1 MLRAALW
8 DEQLHFR
15 ALLLCQPCFEQRN
28 FRQIHRQKD
37 FARDERRTVIILLEE
52 GCKQSL
58 IRLVLAALQQEV
70 FAADHLARADEEDL
84 HADADF
90 RPRHADGVLVACARH
105 DVLLLRDFLDGRE
118 LVAQPRRELE
128 MIGFR
133 RRLHAVLELFF
144 DVDRTAFEEHQHG
157 TDHPVVFLFRNFSG
171 ARREA
176 ALDMVFE
183 AWPVLER
190 LAISQRK

>member
-1 MLRAALW
+1 M
-8 DEQLHFR
+8 
-15 ALLLCQPCFEQRN
+15 
-28 FRQIHRQKD
+28 
-37 FARDERRTVIILLEE
+37 
-52 GCKQSL
+52 
-58 IRLVLAALQQEV
+58 
-70 FAADHLARADEEDL
+70 FAANHLARADEEDL

-90 RPRHADGVLVACARH
+90 RPRHADSVLVTCARH
-105 DVLLLRDFLDGRE
+105 DVLLLRDFSDGRE
-118 LVAQPRRELE
+118 LVAQPCRELE
-128 MIGFR
+128 MIGFG
-133 RRLHAVLELFF
+133 RLFHAVLELFF
-144 DVDRTAFEEHQHG
+144 DVGRAAFEEQQHG